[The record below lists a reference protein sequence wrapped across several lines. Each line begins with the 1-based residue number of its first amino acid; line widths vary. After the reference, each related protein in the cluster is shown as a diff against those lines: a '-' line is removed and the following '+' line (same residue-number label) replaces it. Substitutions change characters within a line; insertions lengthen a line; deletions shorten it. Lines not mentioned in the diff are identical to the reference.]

1 MYKVCHVHDILL
13 SQGWS
18 KIESF
23 EEAMKYL
30 LWPEA
35 VLFMNEGEKFDWLQQ
50 RLNVLETKQH
60 YSSRKHAMCGHAS

>member
-1 MYKVCHVHDILL
+1 
-13 SQGWS
+13 
-18 KIESF
+18 
-23 EEAMKYL
+23 MKYL

-50 RLNVLETKQH
+50 RLNVLETKQQ